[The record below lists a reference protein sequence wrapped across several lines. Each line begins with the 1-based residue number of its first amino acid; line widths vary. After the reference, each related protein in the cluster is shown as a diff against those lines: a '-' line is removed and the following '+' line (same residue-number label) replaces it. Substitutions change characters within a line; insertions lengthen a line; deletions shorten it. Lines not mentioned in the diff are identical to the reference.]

1 MNIVELAKEHLL
13 HEKYNGDGDVI
24 EGDYYEF
31 DSEELQKKIHDYLF
45 WRDQL
50 PLLKREIEEILG
62 KSMDEAATPAKSG
75 RGRRKGSP
83 SVSDEEVEQKVI
95 DILAGSATLGVAAAG
110 IKDKICAEFTDVIL
124 TDRSK
129 NSIIVNVKKQ
139 WFTALNLRLKSLKFK
154 LVHKTS
160 VKSGYTCTYVLDES
174 ITK

>member
-1 MNIVELAKEHLL
+1 MNDSFEQFRLQQKEYHLKQAQL
-13 HEKYNGDGDVI
+13 L
-24 EGDYYEF
+24 

-62 KSMDEAATPAKSG
+62 KSMDEAATPAKSV

-110 IKDKICAEFTDVIL
+110 IKDKICAEFTEVAESTIYQKVSRIL
-124 TDRSK
+124 KAGEGAKFRKTGEL
-129 NSIIVNVKKQ
+129 KQ
-139 WFTALNLRLKSLKFK
+139 TKWFVVQK
-154 LVHKTS
+154 
-160 VKSGYTCTYVLDES
+160 
-174 ITK
+174 